1 VSDLMNNIQEEKL
14 QKIVKLIMSLQMS
27 NISLVEYIIKEEI

>member
-1 VSDLMNNIQEEKL
+1 MNNIQEEKL